1 MVTITDIAAA
11 TGVSATTVSNVI
23 HGRSNRVSQ
32 ETVQKINDAIKALG
46 YTPNMSARAL
56 VSRQSRVVGFINH
69 IIPTSDYNPM
79 DDPFTSTFMGIIEK
93 ALRENGYYLMV
104 RNVASSE
111 ELLALLSNWNLDG
124 LFVMN
129 VFRGEFFDTLN
140 SLDIPVV
147 LIDGYITN
155 ERVSNVGLEDR
166 KGCYLAT
173 KYLIDHGHRRIVFS
187 SPPFPEEGVVH
198 ERFEGYRDAL
208 SEAGIPYDESL
219 AIMTELDYDC
229 YREAAKRIVELPGVT
244 GIVTTADVLAA
255 GLIIHLRSFHK
266 SCPKD
271 YSIVGFDDI
280 TLAKLVTP
288 PLTTVRQDMG
298 LKGSIAVDIMLKKLE
313 GEPARH
319 TNVTLPTELV
329 VRESVI
335 NVANEG

>member
-23 HGRSNRVSQ
+23 HGRSNRVSA
-32 ETVQKINDAIKALG
+32 ETVQKINDAIKELG

-56 VSRQSRVVGFINH
+56 VSRQSRVVGFITHVLPSWN
-69 IIPTSDYNPM
+69 YNPM
-79 DDPFTSTFMGIIEK
+79 DDPFTATFMGIIEK

-111 ELLALLSNWNLDG
+111 ELLALLNNWNLDG
-124 LFVMN
+124 LFIMG
-129 VFRGEFFDTLN
+129 VFKDEFFETINELK
-140 SLDIPVV
+140 IPVV
-147 LIDGYITN
+147 LIDGYIDSKK
-155 ERVSNVGLEDR
+155 VSNVGLEDR

-173 KYLIDHGHRRIVFS
+173 KYLIDHGHRRIAFS
-187 SPPFPEEGVVH
+187 SPPFPKEGVVH

-208 SEAGIPYDESL
+208 KEAGIEYDEDL
-219 AIMTELDYDC
+219 LILTELDYDR
-229 YREAAKRIVELPGVT
+229 YRDAAKRIVELPGVT

-266 SCPKD
+266 SCPGD

-280 TLAKLVTP
+280 SLARLVTP
-288 PLTTVRQDMG
+288 PLTTVRQDMN

-313 GEPARH
+313 GEPLRH
-319 TNVTLPTELV
+319 SNVILPTELV
-329 VRESVI
+329 MRESVMP
-335 NVANEG
+335 V